1 MKRFIT
7 GAVALAAAAGVLA
20 VAAPASANSSYTCT
34 GGTIGSGNYS
44 SITVTGQCTVAPNA
58 MINVRGNINVAPG
71 AQLDG
76 QESPATIAVGHN
88 ITIGAGA
95 VVALGCQ
102 PENTIGAQAGMPC
115 ATDPTGHTTITVG
128 HNVTA
133 INAAAVT
140 LRALSI
146 GGNVTAIGGGDGETP
161 WAIKG
166 NTIGGNVT
174 VLNITPEFFLLGF
187 NHIGRTVTLVSIHE
201 TDTDPDPFVGVVQ
214 NVIGRNLNCA
224 DLLPRAGGGF
234 VPGAV
239 NVVGHRATGQCAALV

>member
-1 MKRFIT
+1 MKRLIT
-7 GAVALAAAAGVLA
+7 GAAALAATAGVLA
-20 VAAPASANSSYTCT
+20 VAAPASAASYTCT

-44 SITVTGQCTVAPNA
+44 NITVMGQCTVAPNA
-58 MINVRGNINVAPG
+58 MISVSGNINVAPG
-71 AQLDG
+71 ALLDG

-95 VVALGCQ
+95 LVELGCQ
-102 PENTIGAQAGMPC
+102 PENTIGAQAGVPC

-133 INAAAVT
+133 TNAAAVI
-140 LRALSI
+140 LRALRI

-174 VLNITPEFFLLGF
+174 VRNITPEFFLLGF
-187 NHIGRTVTLVSIHE
+187 NRIGGTVTLQSIHE

-214 NVIGRNLNCA
+214 NVIGRNLNCT

-239 NVVGHRATGQCAALV
+239 NVVGGRAAGQCAALV